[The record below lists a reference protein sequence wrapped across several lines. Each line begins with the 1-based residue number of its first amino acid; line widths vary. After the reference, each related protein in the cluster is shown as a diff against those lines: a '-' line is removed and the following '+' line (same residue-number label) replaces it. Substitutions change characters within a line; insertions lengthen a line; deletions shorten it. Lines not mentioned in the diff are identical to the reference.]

1 MYPDAIA
8 DFDVL
13 IKDHP
18 DYLPALKG
26 AAEAHIGFAN
36 TLRSQNI
43 YGRAKDHFQLAMG
56 YLQRL
61 LNYSYFI
68 LYSYINNYLFNL
80 QCFLATSGTGYGL
93 AVATHGHR
101 VRADSPATSVLSQL
115 GCCR

>member
-13 IKDHP
+13 LKDHP

-36 TLRSQNI
+36 TLRAQNI

-61 LNYSYFI
+61 LYYSCI
-68 LYSYINNYLFNL
+68 HSYINDYLFNL
-80 QCFLATSGTGYGL
+80 QCFLATSYTGYGL
-93 AVATHGHR
+93 VVATNSHCVH
-101 VRADSPATSVLSQL
+101 ADSPVTSVLGQF